1 LCLLLLACMAFAQ
14 VASAQQFSADSSGV
28 VRVRFGG
35 FADLYYAY
43 DFQRPLKIDRPFTT
57 QAARHNEFNVNL
69 AFIEAVAT
77 GASVRGRIAL
87 QAGSSV
93 QANYASEPR
102 VGTISGPEV
111 SRFLQEA
118 TAGARVAQ
126 TVWIDAGIF
135 FSHIGSESWISRDN
149 PTYTR
154 SLAADFTP
162 YYETGIRATWAP
174 HPAFSAQLNVLN
186 GWQNISETNSD
197 KAIGLRLDYA
207 LGPSLS
213 IAYDNFFGNEAPD
226 SVRSRTRVFHE
237 LTVRTNPTKRVQLLI
252 LAQRGTERRALG
264 SGSAAWSGAVAI
276 GRIELTRRIA
286 SAARV
291 EFYSDP
297 EQVIVPTG
305 IVPGLRAHGA
315 SLGVDALVAPGVSWR
330 SEIRGFRFA
339 DAVYPARPNGRL
351 ARSDLLVVTALN
363 LTIATLFSPH

>member
-1 LCLLLLACMAFAQ
+1 MTT
-14 VASAQQFSADSSGV
+14 AQQSTADSSRIV
-28 VRVRFGG
+28 SVRLGG
-35 FADLYYAY
+35 FTDVYYAY
-43 DFQRPLKIDRPFTT
+43 DFARPPKIDRPFTT

-69 AFIEAVAT
+69 AFIEAVAA

-118 TAGARVAQ
+118 TAGVRVAQ
-126 TVWIDAGIF
+126 MVWIDAGIF

-162 YYETGIRATWAP
+162 YYETGIRATWTP
-174 HPAFSAQLNVLN
+174 RPTFSAQLNLLN
-186 GWQNISETNSD
+186 GWQNVSETNSD
-197 KAIGLRLDYA
+197 KAIGLRFDYA
-207 LGPSLS
+207 LFPSLS
-213 IAYDNFFGNEAPD
+213 FAYDNFFGNEAPD
-226 SVRSRTRVFHE
+226 SVPSRTRVFHE
-237 LTVRTNPTKRVQLLI
+237 LTVRANPTKRVQLLA
-252 LAQRGTERRALG
+252 LAQRGTERRARR

-276 GRIELTRRIA
+276 GRVELTPRIA
-286 SAARV
+286 TAARV

-305 IVPGLRAHGA
+305 IMAGFRAHGA
-315 SLGVDALVAPGVSWR
+315 SLGLDALVAPGVSWR
-330 SEIRGFRFA
+330 NEIRSLRFA
-339 DAVYPARPNGRL
+339 DAVYPARPDGRL
-351 ARSDLLVVTALN
+351 VRSDLFVVTALN
-363 LTIATLFSPH
+363 LTIAASFSPH